1 MTRAKTFIAI
11 AAFSIMVLCLPAIAS
26 AQWRNDDD
34 YNRGRGNNSGN
45 YGNGQYGNG
54 QYGNSG
60 SMRAVLRN
68 LKNNTRNFQRQL
80 DRDLDRSRLN
90 GTRRED
96 QINEIASRFRDAVND
111 LDDDGYF
118 NNGRYNDRR
127 NRGDNEMRRVYD
139 LAAQIER
146 SIGRAN
152 ISYQTRNLWS
162 AVRNDLQTVSRGYG
176 YNNGRNGPWNNGRN
190 NRNTRNGLPSWWPF

>member
-1 MTRAKTFIAI
+1 
-11 AAFSIMVLCLPAIAS
+11 MVLCLPAIAS
-26 AQWRNDDD
+26 AQWSNDDD
-34 YNRGRGNNSGN
+34 YNRNRGNNNGGY
-45 YGNGQYGNG
+45 YGNGQYGNGQHGNG

-60 SMRAVLRN
+60 SMRTVLRN
-68 LKNNTRNFQRQL
+68 LKDNTKSFQRQL

-90 GTRRED
+90 GTRQED
-96 QINEIASRFRDAVND
+96 QINKMADRFRDAVND

-146 SIGRAN
+146 SISRVN
-152 ISYQTRNLWS
+152 ISYQTRSLWS

-176 YNNGRNGPWNNGRN
+176 NNNTNNTWGNGRGN
-190 NRNTRNGLPSWWPF
+190 NRNTNTRNGLPSWWPF